1 MIGLR
6 TSCEALRHQ
15 LSAFVDGELPGGE
28 MLRVAEHLQICR
40 ECAREAAELRGLGDG
55 LREAVSQLPP
65 APALGGLADG
75 VISRVAA
82 EAAQSWRAVL
92 ARAMEDWHWAIV
104 GLGSVAATSTTM
116 LFVWMLLSFGPEPAS
131 NESLAALMNNL
142 RRPAG
147 TVILMAT
154 PIGHDQEA
162 TLMLLDNG
170 GSDGSGAGLGTLPP
184 EFTTQTDR
192 DLVEALTDVVT
203 DKGRLVNLDS
213 MQPDARRYAE
223 WLMDEISRIKSAG
236 TAGAPGLKVHLVG
249 LVTTT
254 GVTAKGL

>member
-6 TSCEALRHQ
+6 TTCQALRHQ

-28 MLRVAEHLQICR
+28 MLRLTQHLQVCR
-40 ECAREAAELRGLGDG
+40 ECAREVAELRGLGDG
-55 LREAVSQLPP
+55 LREAASQLAP
-65 APALGGLADG
+65 APALAGLADG
-75 VISRVAA
+75 VISRVGA
-82 EAAQSWRAVL
+82 EAAQSWRAVF
-92 ARAMEDWHWAIV
+92 ARAIEDWHWAIV
-104 GLGSVAATSTTM
+104 GLGSVAATSTTL

-154 PIGHDQEA
+154 PIGHDREA

-170 GSDGSGAGLGTLPP
+170 GVDSAAMGLGTLPL

-223 WLMDEISRIKSAG
+223 WLMDEISRVKSG
-236 TAGAPGLKVHLVG
+236 PTSAPGLKVHLVG